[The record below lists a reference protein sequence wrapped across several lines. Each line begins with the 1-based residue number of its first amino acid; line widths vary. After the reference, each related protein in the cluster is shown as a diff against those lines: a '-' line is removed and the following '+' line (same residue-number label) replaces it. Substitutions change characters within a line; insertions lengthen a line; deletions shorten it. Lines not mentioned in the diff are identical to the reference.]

1 MDKVLPEDL
10 LTYRF
15 LSGVRISPDGEM
27 AAFIVKRMRLE
38 ENDYASDIY
47 VVNLESGAVRRLT
60 ASGKDGPFAWSADSR
75 AIIFISR
82 REESDKENKNASPVY
97 RIRID
102 GGEAERIGTIPHNVE
117 SLGLLDDGRL
127 LYSARVPLYEEN
139 EDNKDYEVLDEIP
152 FWSNGVGFTNKRRR
166 HLFAFDLETEKDEEL
181 VTGTFNVA
189 GFDTHG
195 TRIVYAGK
203 DFADKA
209 ELTDELWVLNIA
221 TGERTCLSKGEL
233 ELSGPRFLGDD
244 RVVVLGTDMQRYG
257 LNENSEVLAFDLGK
271 NGFSSLTPGW
281 DRSTGNSVNSDVR
294 HGGGPTLRVD
304 GDAIYCTVTVDD
316 SCYIERVALNGK
328 ITRAVGA
335 PGSVD
340 AFDARAGRLV
350 YVALRPG
357 RLQELYA
364 IAGGTEQQLTA
375 LNEEALAG
383 KAVSAPERFTV
394 TTADGTEL
402 AAWIVRPPDC
412 DRSKKYP
419 TILAIHG
426 GPKTVYGEVFI
437 HEMQFLAGAGY
448 ILVFGNPRGS
458 SGRGN
463 AFADIRG
470 KYGTVDYDD
479 LMAILDT
486 AIARF
491 PEIDPDRLGVMGGS
505 YGGFMTNWI
514 IGHTDRFKAACSQRS
529 IANWISKF
537 CTTDIGYF
545 FNYDQIGATP
555 WQDDGKKLWWHSPLR
570 YADRA
575 VTPTL
580 FIHSQEDYRC
590 WIAEGIQMFTALR
603 YHGTE
608 ARLVMFRGEN
618 HDLSRTGK
626 PKHRLRRLEEIIA
639 WFDKH
644 LKGGR

>member
-1 MDKVLPEDL
+1 MDKVLSEDL

-15 LSGVRISPDGEM
+15 LSEVRISPNGEL
-27 AAFIVKRMRLE
+27 AAFIVKRMRRE

-47 VVNLESGAVRRLT
+47 LVNLKSGAVRRLT
-60 ASGKDGPFAWSADSR
+60 SLGKDGPFAWSADSR

-82 REESDKENKNASPVY
+82 REKKDKESKDASPIY

-102 GGEAERIGTIPHNVE
+102 GGEAERIGTIPHKAE
-117 SLGLLDDGRL
+117 SLDLLDDGRL
-127 LYSARVPLYEEN
+127 LYTARVPLYEEN
-139 EDNKDYEVLDEIP
+139 EDDTDYEVLDEIP

-166 HLFAFDLETEKDEEL
+166 HLFAFDPETEKDEEL
-181 VTGTFNVA
+181 VTGTFDVA
-189 GFDTHG
+189 GFDARG
-195 TRIVYAGK
+195 TRIVYVGK

-209 ELTDELWVLNIA
+209 GLTDELWVLDLTTN
-221 TGERTCLSKGEL
+221 EHTCLSKDEL
-233 ELSGPRFLGDD
+233 ELSEPRFLRDD
-244 RVVVLGTDMQRYG
+244 RVAVLGTDMKRYG
-257 LNENSEVLAFDLGK
+257 LNENPEVLAFDLSA

-304 GDAIYCTVTVDD
+304 GDTIYCVVTVDD
-316 SCYIERVALNGK
+316 SCYLERITPDGE

-340 AFDARAGRLV
+340 AFDVRDGRLV

-357 RLQELYA
+357 RLQELYT
-364 IAGGTEQQLTA
+364 IDGEIERRLTA
-375 LNEEALAG
+375 LNEKALVG

-402 AAWIVRPPDC
+402 AAWIIRPPDC

-437 HEMQFLAGAGY
+437 HEIQLLAGEGY
-448 ILVFGNPRGS
+448 IIVFGNPRGS

-463 AFADIRG
+463 EFADIRG
-470 KYGTVDYDD
+470 KYGTIDYED
-479 LMAILDT
+479 LMAILDA

-626 PKHRLRRLEEIIA
+626 PKHRLRRLEEIIT

-644 LKGGR
+644 LKGGK

>member
-1 MDKVLPEDL
+1 MERIKAEDL

-15 LSGVRISPDGEM
+15 LSGVRISPDGGM
-27 AAFIVKRMRLE
+27 AAFIVKRAREE

-47 VVNLESGAVRRLT
+47 VVNLETGAVRRLT
-60 ASGKDGPFAWSADSR
+60 ASGKDGPFVWSADSR
-75 AIIFISR
+75 AIVFVSR
-82 REESDKENKNASPVY
+82 RGEKDDGKMDESPVY
-97 RIRID
+97 RIAID
-102 GGEAERIGTIPHNVE
+102 GGEAELIGTVPHKVE
-117 SLGLLDDGRL
+117 SLDLLDDGRL
-127 LYSARVPLYEEN
+127 LYSARVPLHDNN
-139 EDNKDYEVLDEIP
+139 EDEEDYEVLDEIP

-166 HLFAFDLETEKDEEL
+166 HLFAFDLGTGKDEEL
-181 VTGTFNVA
+181 VPGTFDVA
-189 GFDTHG
+189 GFDVRG
-195 TRIVYAGK
+195 IRIVYAGK

-209 ELTDELWVLNIA
+209 GLTDELWVLDLA
-221 TGERTCLSKGEL
+221 AGERACLSRDEL
-233 ELSGPRFLGDD
+233 RLSAPRFLGDD

-257 LNENSEVLAFDLGK
+257 LNENSEVLAFALDTKGS
-271 NGFSSLTPGW
+271 SSLTPGW

-304 GDAIYCTVTVDD
+304 GDAIYVVVTEDE
-316 SCYIERVALNGK
+316 SSYIERVSPDGTIA
-328 ITRAVGA
+328 RAVTA

-340 AFDARAGRLV
+340 AFDASAGRLV

-357 RLQELYA
+357 KLQELYT
-364 IAGGTEQQLTA
+364 IEGGTERRLTA
-375 LNEEALAG
+375 LNETALAG
-383 KAVSAPERFTV
+383 KAVSAPERFAV
-394 TTADGTEL
+394 ATADGTEL
-402 AAWIVRPPDC
+402 SAWIIRPPDIEPGK
-412 DRSKKYP
+412 RYP

-426 GPKTVYGEVFI
+426 GPKTTYGEVFI
-437 HEMQFLAGAGY
+437 HEMQLLAANGY
-448 ILVFGNPRGS
+448 IIVFGNPRGS

-470 KYGTVDYDD
+470 KYGTIDYDD
-479 LMAILDT
+479 LMAILDA

-491 PEIDPDRLGVMGGS
+491 PEIDPDRIGVMGGS

-555 WQDDGKKLWWHSPLR
+555 WQDDGNKLWWHSPLR

-575 VTPTL
+575 KTPTL

-626 PKHRLRRLEEIIA
+626 PKHRLRRLEEIVT
-639 WFDKH
+639 WFDGR
-644 LKGGR
+644 LKGEG

>member
-1 MDKVLPEDL
+1 MDKVLTEDL
-10 LTYRF
+10 LKYRF

-27 AAFIVKRMRLE
+27 VAFIVKRARLE

-47 VVNLESGAVRRLT
+47 TVNLDSGELRRLT
-60 ASGKDGPFAWSADSR
+60 SSGKDGPFVWSADSR

-82 REESDKENKNASPVY
+82 RAEKDDDERDVSPVY

-102 GGEAERIGTIPHNVE
+102 GGEAERIGTIPRKAE
-117 SLGLLDDGRL
+117 SLDLLGDGRL

-139 EDNKDYEVLDEIP
+139 EDDKDYEVLDEIP

-166 HLFAFDLETEKDEEL
+166 HLFAFDPKTEKDDEL
-181 VTGTFNVA
+181 VAGTFNVA
-189 GFDTHG
+189 AFDVRG
-195 TRIVYAGK
+195 TRVVYAGK
-203 DFADKA
+203 DFADRA
-209 ELTDELWVLNIA
+209 PLTDEVWLLETA
-221 TGERTCLSKGEL
+221 TGQCTCISKGEL
-233 ELSGPRFLGDD
+233 SLSEPRFLGGDKI
-244 RVVVLGTDMQRYG
+244 VALGTNMKQYG
-257 LNENSEVLAFDLGK
+257 LNENRELLAFDLETEEC
-271 NGFSSLTPGW
+271 SSLTPGW

-304 GDAIYCTVTVDD
+304 EDAIYCAVTVDD
-316 SCYIERVALNGK
+316 SCYIERVAPDGK

-335 PGSVD
+335 LGSVD
-340 AFDARAGRLV
+340 AFDARNGRLV

-357 RLQELYA
+357 KLQELYT
-364 IAGGTEQQLTA
+364 IDGGTERRLTA
-375 LNEEALAG
+375 LNEEALVG

-394 TTADGTEL
+394 TTADGIEL
-402 AAWIVRPPDC
+402 AAWIVRPSDFDPQA
-412 DRSKKYP
+412 KYP
-419 TILAIHG
+419 TLLAIHG

-437 HEMQFLAGAGY
+437 HEMQLLAGKGY
-448 ILVFGNPRGS
+448 ITVFGNPRGS

-479 LMAILDT
+479 LMAILDA

-491 PEIDPDRLGVMGGS
+491 PEIDADRLGVMGGS
-505 YGGFMTNWI
+505 YGGFMTNWV

-570 YADRA
+570 YADRV

-626 PKHRLRRLEEIIA
+626 PKHRLRRLEEIVS
-639 WFDKH
+639 WFDAH
-644 LKGGR
+644 LKEE

>member
-1 MDKVLPEDL
+1 MEKVKAEDL

-15 LSGVRISPDGEM
+15 LSGVRISPDGAL
-27 AAFIVKRMRLE
+27 AAFIVKRMRRE

-47 VVNLESGAVRRLT
+47 VVDLASGAVRRLT
-60 ASGKDGPFAWSADSR
+60 TSGKDGPFAWSADSR
-75 AIIFISR
+75 AIVFVSR
-82 REESDKENKNASPVY
+82 REEKDEEEKEVSPVY
-97 RIRID
+97 RIAVD
-102 GGEAERIGTIPHNVE
+102 GGEAERVGTIPHKAE
-117 SLGLLDDGRL
+117 SLDLLDDGRL
-127 LYSARVPLYEEN
+127 LYSARVPLYERS
-139 EDNKDYEVLDEIP
+139 EDDKDYEVLDEIP

-166 HLFAFDLETEKDEEL
+166 HLFAFDLVAEKEEEL

-189 GFDTHG
+189 GFDVRG
-195 TRIVYAGK
+195 TRIAYVGK
-203 DFADKA
+203 DFTDKA
-209 ELTDELWVLNIA
+209 GLTDELWALDLA
-221 TGERTCLSKGEL
+221 TGERTCLSKDEL
-233 ELSGPRFLGDD
+233 ELSGPRFLRDD
-244 RVVVLGTDMQRYG
+244 RIAVLGTDMQHYG
-257 LNENSEVLAFDLGK
+257 LNENSEVLVFDLGGR
-271 NGFSSLTPGW
+271 GFSSLTPGW

-294 HGGGPTLRVD
+294 HGGGPTLRAD
-304 GDAIYCTVTVDD
+304 GDAIYVTVTEDD
-316 SCYIERVALNGK
+316 SCYLDRIAPDGG
-328 ITRAVGA
+328 IARAVAA

-340 AFDARAGRLV
+340 AFDVRAGRIV

-357 RLQELYA
+357 RLQELYTMED
-364 IAGGTEQQLTA
+364 GKERCLTR
-375 LNEEALAG
+375 LNEGALAG
-383 KAVSAPERFTV
+383 KALSAPERFTV

-402 AAWIVRPPDC
+402 AAWIIRPPDC
-412 DRSKKYP
+412 DRSVKYP

-426 GPKTVYGEVFI
+426 GPKTVYGETFI
-437 HEMQFLAGAGY
+437 HEMQLLAGEGY
-448 ILVFGNPRGS
+448 IIVFGNPRGS

-470 KYGTVDYDD
+470 RYGTVDYDD
-479 LMAILDT
+479 LMAILDA

-491 PEIDPDRLGVMGGS
+491 PEIDADRLGVMGGS

-555 WQDDGKKLWWHSPLR
+555 WQEDGKKLWWHSPLR

-626 PKHRLRRLEEIIA
+626 PKHRLRRLEEILA
-639 WFDKH
+639 WFNKH
-644 LKGGR
+644 LKGGQ

>member
-1 MDKVLPEDL
+1 MEKITTNDL

-15 LSGVRISPDGEM
+15 LSGVRISPDGEL
-27 AAFIVKRMRLE
+27 AAFIVKRAREE

-47 VVNLESGAVRRLT
+47 LVRLEDGAVRRLT
-60 ASGKDGPFAWSADSR
+60 TSGKDGPFVWSADSK
-75 AIIFISR
+75 AILFISR
-82 REESDKENKNASPVY
+82 REEKDKKDVSPVY

-102 GGEAERIGTIPHNVE
+102 GGEAERIGEIPHKVE
-117 SLGLLDDGRL
+117 SLDLLEDGRL
-127 LYSARVPLYEEN
+127 LYSARVPLYETQEGD
-139 EDNKDYEVLDEIP
+139 EDYEVLDEIP
-152 FWSNGVGFTNKRRR
+152 FWANGVGFTNKRRR
-166 HLFAFDLETEKDEEL
+166 HLFVFDPETNKDEEL
-181 VTGTFNVA
+181 VSGAFDVA
-189 GFDTHG
+189 GFDARG
-195 TRIVYAGK
+195 TKIAYAGK
-203 DFADKA
+203 DFTDKA
-209 ELTDELWVLNIA
+209 GLTDELWVLDLA
-221 TGERTCLSKGEL
+221 TGARTCLSKDEL

-244 RVVVLGTDMQRYG
+244 RIVALGTDMKRYG
-257 LNENSEVLAFDLGK
+257 LNENPEVLVFELESGTH
-271 NGFSSLTPGW
+271 SSLTPGW

-294 HGGGPTLRVD
+294 HGGGPALRVD
-304 GDAIYCTVTVDD
+304 GDAIYVTVTEDD
-316 SCYIERVALNGK
+316 SCYLECITPDGE
-328 ITRAVGA
+328 ITRAVEA
-335 PGSVD
+335 PGSID

-357 RLQELYA
+357 KLQELYTLDN
-364 IAGGTEQQLTA
+364 GTERRLTA

-383 KAVSAPERFTV
+383 RAVSAPERFTV

-402 AAWIVRPPDC
+402 AAWIIRPPDC
-412 DRSKKYP
+412 DRSVKYP

-437 HEMQFLAGAGY
+437 HEMQLLAGRGY
-448 ILVFGNPRGS
+448 IIVFGNPRGS

-470 KYGTVDYDD
+470 RYGTIDYDD
-479 LMAILDT
+479 LMAILDA

-555 WQDDGKKLWWHSPLR
+555 WQDDGRKLWWHSPLR

-575 VTPTL
+575 RTPTL

-644 LKGGR
+644 LKGGE